1 MPRDKLRLLLPESD
15 IDTEAEPKLALE
27 ESTGPSLV
35 RSGEDH
41 DPSVTDTDTDEVYS
55 VVLISHMIQI

>member
-1 MPRDKLRLLLPESD
+1 VPRDKLRFLLPESD
-15 IDTEAEPKLALE
+15 IDTEAEPEPALE

-35 RSGEDH
+35 RSGEEH
-41 DPSVTDTDTDEVYS
+41 DPPVTDTDTDEVYS